1 MLTVLRE
8 FPGYTLS
15 SLLAEDAELLRLIA
29 IERLGTPD
37 PSPEVSVDA

>member
-1 MLTVLRE
+1 MER

-15 SLLAEDAELLRLIA
+15 SLMDEDTELMRLIA

-37 PSPEVSVDA
+37 TPEGGPDE

>member
-1 MLTVLRE
+1 LER

-15 SLLAEDAELLRLIA
+15 SLMEEDTELMRLIA

-37 PSPEVSVDA
+37 TPIEEGAPGG